1 MIVNIIELYGLLA
14 LLLAVGVAF
23 WRGGA
28 LERRVAMVI
37 AAAWIGSLI
46 VDNDGSR
53 GVQWAIFAIDIA
65 LAIYLMGETLFG
77 RKVWPAFAAA
87 AQILIILTHT
97 AFAVDENLIQ
107 EAFFSAYYVWSYVVL
122 TCLFLG
128 SLLASHAGQAR
139 LKQRRA
145 AWRRPGRPAGSG

>member
-28 LERRVAMVI
+28 LERRVATVI

-53 GVQWAIFAIDIA
+53 GVQWAICAIDIA

-77 RKVWPAFAAA
+77 R
-87 AQILIILTHT
+87 
-97 AFAVDENLIQ
+97 
-107 EAFFSAYYVWSYVVL
+107 
-122 TCLFLG
+122 
-128 SLLASHAGQAR
+128 
-139 LKQRRA
+139 
-145 AWRRPGRPAGSG
+145 